1 MAAEVKERMDECV
14 ARRRGAVAHW
24 HGGMENRKRSHGEG
38 QERKKMEGG
47 KVFKKVGDR
56 GEDRC
61 ERTMGGGEEGKK
73 TGRMHGCVKM
83 LKQVEERG
91 ELKKE

>member
-38 QERKKMEGG
+38 QEKKKGG
-47 KVFKKVGDR
+47 REEKFCREV
-56 GEDRC
+56 GEDG
-61 ERTMGGGEEGKK
+61 ERRK
-73 TGRMHGCVKM
+73 
-83 LKQVEERG
+83 
-91 ELKKE
+91 